1 MNGTFEFLDYLI
13 FGLYAITILAIGLWV
28 SRDKDGKQKNAE
40 DYFLASKSLPWWA
53 VGTSLI
59 AANISAEQFIGMSG
73 SGFALG
79 LAIASYEWMA
89 AITLLVVG
97 KYFLPIFIEKGL
109 YTIPEFIEKR
119 FSTNLKTI
127 LAIFWIALFV
137 FVNLTTVLFLGGKA
151 LDTIIGVGDGSILLN
166 SIIGLGLF
174 AAAYS
179 LWGGLA
185 SVAWTD
191 VIQVVILIF
200 GGLLMT
206 YFALANVTDSGSFID
221 GMKYVYEKAPE
232 RFSMILSK
240 GEIIKPNGGDAWWD
254 LPGLAVLIGGIWV
267 ANLYYWGFNQ
277 YIIQRTLAAKS
288 LAEGQ
293 KGIVFAAFLKL
304 IIPVIVVLPGIIAY
318 VMNLD
323 DSGVLTAA
331 SVDPGFIGA
340 AGNIANDNAAP
351 WLIKNFIPVGVK
363 GLILAALAAAIVS
376 SLASMLNSTSTIF
389 TMDIYRSHFNKNA
402 SDAQMVFVGR
412 ITAVVA
418 LIIAIIIAP
427 QLGSLGQVFIF
438 IQEYTGVVSPGIL
451 AVFLMGLFY
460 KKATNNAAIWGAILS
475 IPIAMYFKVAPT
487 GWSDASIFVE
497 LPFMH
502 QMGYTCIATLAVIA
516 LISYL
521 DGNKDMDDYD
531 NIMNDLSL
539 NPNSIPLLAGEV
551 VHADQ
556 NGKCADMNLIIASL
570 PDVIPKAHIISSSGC
585 NAHEDNVHF
594 NSEGYRELGK
604 RYAHKMISLLENKE
618 IED

>member
-1 MNGTFEFLDYLI
+1 MNGSFEFLDYLI
-13 FGLYAITILAIGLWV
+13 FGLYAVTILAIGLWV

-402 SDAQMVFVGR
+402 TDSQMVSVGR

-475 IPIAMYFKVAPT
+475 IPIAMYFKVAPK

-502 QMGYTCIATLAVIA
+502 QMGYTCLVTLALIA

-521 DGNKDMDDYD
+521 DGNKDDSKGINLTKKLFATNNTF
-531 NIMNDLSL
+531 NIGAFS
-539 NPNSIPLLAGEV
+539 V
-551 VHADQ
+551 V
-556 NGKCADMNLIIASL
+556 LITAFL
-570 PDVIPKAHIISSSGC
+570 
-585 NAHEDNVHF
+585 
-594 NSEGYRELGK
+594 
-604 RYAHKMISLLENKE
+604 YAMFW
-618 IED
+618 

>member
-13 FGLYAITILAIGLWV
+13 FGLYAVTILAIGLWV

-323 DSGVLTAA
+323 DSGVLTSA

-402 SDAQMVFVGR
+402 TDSQMVSVGR

-475 IPIAMYFKVAPT
+475 IPIAMYFKVAPK

-502 QMGYTCIATLAVIA
+502 QMGYTCLVTLALIA

-521 DGNKDMDDYD
+521 DGNKDDSKGINLTNKLFATNNTF
-531 NIMNDLSL
+531 NIGAFS
-539 NPNSIPLLAGEV
+539 V
-551 VHADQ
+551 V
-556 NGKCADMNLIIASL
+556 LITAFL
-570 PDVIPKAHIISSSGC
+570 
-585 NAHEDNVHF
+585 
-594 NSEGYRELGK
+594 
-604 RYAHKMISLLENKE
+604 YAMFW
-618 IED
+618 